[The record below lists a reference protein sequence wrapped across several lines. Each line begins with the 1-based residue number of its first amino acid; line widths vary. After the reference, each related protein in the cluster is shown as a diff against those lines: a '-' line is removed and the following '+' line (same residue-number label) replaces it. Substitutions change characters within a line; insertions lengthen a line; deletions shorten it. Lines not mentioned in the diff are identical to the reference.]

1 MKTAL
6 HGSANTAPGAARYRL
21 LLLSTAGFGGLL
33 YGVDIGII
41 AAALLYLGRTVQLS
55 VTQTSLIVAAVLAGS
70 MISSPLGG
78 LLADWL
84 GRKKTMLLA
93 ALMFLMSIVLIVVS
107 QKFASLF
114 AGRLLQGMSG
124 GIIAVVVPLYLAECL
139 DAKTRGRGTA
149 LFQFML
155 TVGIAVASLVGWF
168 YTRRAEIQI
177 ASANGSQMLIHEAQ
191 SHAWRSMF
199 LSILYPGIVFFVG
212 ILFLQESPRWLVRK
226 GKAVA
231 ALKSLLRSSPSAES
245 AQDELALIQTAGQQ
259 TKNDI
264 DLGGSSS
271 LWQRRY
277 IVPFLLACIV
287 LACNQATGIN
297 TILGFLVMIL
307 THAGLTATHATQG
320 DAAVKI
326 LNCVITVVA
335 IALVDKKGRKFLLKL
350 GTAGI
355 FISLL
360 SASFIFFRF
369 ESTRLDASKEIIGA
383 QVNEKLDYPLDKTI
397 SGKPVELTV
406 LYSYGDG
413 THMTTASDSTGPTFL
428 HIAPS
433 SSGQKLRISKA
444 FYCAEPSSWVGWAIT
459 ACLGIF
465 IASFSIGPGVV
476 VWLVLSELM
485 PTRIR
490 SRGMGIA
497 LLFNQGVSTVIAA
510 SFLPVVGSL
519 GYYAVFA
526 IWTGCSLF
534 YFLIATFFLPETKGR
549 TLEEIEASFTEPGR
563 RLEAL

>member
-1 MKTAL
+1 MKIAL
-6 HGSANTAPGAARYRL
+6 HGSSSTALGAARYRL

-114 AGRLLQGMSG
+114 VGRLLQGMSG

-191 SHAWRSMF
+191 SRAWRSMF

-212 ILFLQESPRWLVRK
+212 ILFLQESPRWL
-226 GKAVA
+226 
-231 ALKSLLRSSPSAES
+231 LRSSPSAES

-259 TKNDI
+259 TKK

-369 ESTRLDASKEIIGA
+369 ESTRLDATREIMGA

-397 SGKPVELTV
+397 SGKPAALTV

-433 SSGQKLRISKA
+433 SSGQKLRIRKA

-549 TLEEIEASFTEPGR
+549 TLEEIETSFAEPGR